1 MQSSIWKTSWKRK
14 DTTKESLAIYY
25 KTIKDQINGDEN
37 RIRQKESKE
46 RANNKY
52 SDSRND
58 HISRK
63 SNKWFG
69 KRKERIIERMA
80 IKDS

>member
-14 DTTKESLAIYY
+14 NTSKEPLTIYY
-25 KTIKDQINGDEN
+25 KTIKDQINGDED
-37 RIRQKESKE
+37 RIREKESKE
-46 RANNKY
+46 RANYKY
-52 SDSRND
+52 SDSLND
-58 HISRK
+58 NISRK
-63 SNKWFG
+63 SDKWFG